1 LIVAAGQSGRPSQQE
16 PLAVFTKSVI
26 LGTAGHIDHG
36 KSALV
41 KALTGTDPD
50 RLKEEQERGITI
62 DLGFAGL
69 PFPERG
75 LLVGIVDVPGHERLI
90 KNMLAGAGGIDILLM
105 VVAADEGVMPQ
116 SREHLA
122 ICAMLRIKRGI
133 VALTKADLVDAEW
146 LKLATED
153 VKTFVKGTFLEGA
166 DIIPVS
172 SRTGLNLDLLKEKIC
187 GLAAEVTP
195 KPVRGI
201 FRLPV
206 DRVFTQKGFGTVV
219 TGTALSGSV
228 RVDEAVEILPSGIRT
243 RVRGLQTHGS
253 GVEQAYAGQRIGM
266 NLQGVERETLKRGDV
281 VAPPDRF
288 EPTLAVDARLQV
300 LAEAPAV
307 KSRSRVHLYSGS
319 SETVARVVIYGADE
333 VRAGESCLC
342 QFRLEG
348 PLVCLSGDRYIIRRF
363 SPLETIG
370 GGEILDPHPVRR
382 KRDMGLEDLELFE
395 KGALPDRLAVLVKR
409 AGYMGCGLLQAEGFF
424 NAELP
429 EIGSAIDSLAARG
442 LLIRG
447 RGRLFHGD
455 VVVRFGQELREILKA
470 YHAANP
476 LKSGMPK
483 EELRTCLISV
493 SAEEESVFDL
503 LSVVEGIAVE
513 RDVVRLRDFDAA
525 RAASYGGAGDR
536 IVSTLEKAGFQP
548 PMKPELAAELGM
560 SVKEAD
566 AALRLLA
573 REGAL
578 VRINDSMYITRERY
592 DRMIGLLRGFF
603 AGKREMGVS
612 EFRDLLGASRKYS
625 IPFLEYLDSN
635 RVTLRVGDVR
645 KFMLK

>member
-1 LIVAAGQSGRPSQQE
+1 MAAGQSGRPPQHDT
-16 PLAVFTKSVI
+16 PPAFAKSVI

-50 RLKEEQERGITI
+50 RLKEEKERGITI
-62 DLGFAGL
+62 ELGFAGL
-69 PFPERG
+69 PFPEQG
-75 LLVGIVDVPGHERLI
+75 LLVGVVDVPGHERLI
-90 KNMLAGAGGIDILLM
+90 KNMLAGAGGMDILLM

-122 ICAMLRIKRGI
+122 ICAMLGLKRGI
-133 VALTKADLVDAEW
+133 VALTKADLADADW
-146 LKLATED
+146 LKLVTGD
-153 VKTFVKGTFLEGA
+153 VKNFVKGTFLEGA

-172 SRTGLNLDLLKEKIC
+172 SRTGLNLDLLKEKIR

-195 KPVRGI
+195 KPVKGI

-266 NLQGVERETLKRGDV
+266 NLQGVERESLKRGDV
-281 VAPPDRF
+281 VALPDRF
-288 EPTLAVDARLQV
+288 EPTLAVDARLRV
-300 LAEAPAV
+300 LAGAPV
-307 KSRSRVHLYSGS
+307 LKSRSRVHLYSGA

-342 QFRLEG
+342 QFRLEE

-370 GGEILDPHPVRR
+370 GGVILDPHPVRR
-382 KRDMGLEDLELFE
+382 RKDMGLEDLELFE
-395 KGALPDRLAVLVKR
+395 KGSLRDRVAALVKR
-409 AGYMGCGLLQAEGFF
+409 SGHRGCGLLQAEGFF

-429 EIGSAIDSLAARG
+429 ETGSAIDSLVACG
-442 LLIRG
+442 LLVRG
-447 RGRLFHGD
+447 RGRLFHRD
-455 VVVRFGQELREILKA
+455 VVARFGQQLRDVLKA

-483 EELRTCLISV
+483 EELRTGLVSV
-493 SAEEESVFDL
+493 PAEEESVFDL
-503 LSVVEGIAVE
+503 LPVVEGLVVE
-513 RDVVRLRDFDAA
+513 RDVVRLGDFDAA
-525 RAASYGGAGDR
+525 RAASDKGAGGR
-536 IVSTLEKAGFQP
+536 IVSILEKAGFQP

-578 VRINDSMYITRERY
+578 VRINDSMYITRGHY
-592 DRMIGLLRGFF
+592 DRMIVLLRGFF
-603 AGKREMGVS
+603 AERREMGVS
-612 EFRDLLGASRKYS
+612 EFRDLLGGSRKYS
-625 IPFLEYLDSN
+625 IPLLEYLDSN
-635 RVTLRVGDVR
+635 RITLRVGAVR